1 MEILYFLTYGYSLK
15 IWSDSGQLA
24 REMRHFEALK
34 SENEKIKF
42 KIFSYGEDNDF
53 EYIEKDFIEV
63 VSIYKYIKKSNY
75 KIVNF
80 IKSFFIKK
88 ILREVDLDKSQLVI
102 QNQLLGS
109 WVSYL
114 FKKNLNIPLIIRTG
128 YDMFEFSINENKN
141 ISKKLFFKY
150 LTKKSLDKCDLYTVT
165 SLCDKDFLLKN
176 FSNMYSSKIKIRSNW
191 VDSKENIQINNKNIV
206 NNIVSVGRIEEQK
219 NYELIIRSLQGTSFE
234 LDIFGEGSLKG
245 DLVNLAKELNVNIN
259 FLGIVN
265 NEILVQK
272 LQHYKFYI
280 SSSKFEGNPKSVL
293 EAMSA
298 GCIVIASKI
307 KNHLEFLNIDN
318 SILFDQNIKSL
329 KETIMNLDKI
339 SQIREDDL
347 ISNSLETIKNRYN
360 LDDLVKKE
368 IKDINNLVK

>member
-1 MEILYFLTYGYSLK
+1 
-15 IWSDSGQLA
+15 
-24 REMRHFEALK
+24 
-34 SENEKIKF
+34 
-42 KIFSYGEDNDF
+42 
-53 EYIEKDFIEV
+53 
-63 VSIYKYIKKSNY
+63 
-75 KIVNF
+75 
-80 IKSFFIKK
+80 
-88 ILREVDLDKSQLVI
+88 
-102 QNQLLGS
+102 
-109 WVSYL
+109 
-114 FKKNLNIPLIIRTG
+114 
-128 YDMFEFSINENKN
+128 MFEFSINESKN

-165 SLCDKDFLLKN
+165 SLCDKEFLLKN
-176 FSNMYSSKIKIRSNW
+176 FSNINSSKIKIRSNW

-219 NYELIIRSLQGTSFE
+219 NYELIIRSLQGTNFE
-234 LDIFGEGSLKG
+234 LDIFGEGSLKE
-245 DLVNLAKELNVNIN
+245 DLVNLANELNVNIN

-339 SQIREDDL
+339 SQRHEDDL
-347 ISNSLETIKNRYN
+347 ISNSVETIKNSYN
-360 LDDLVKKE
+360 LNDLVKKE

>member
-15 IWSDSGQLA
+15 TWSDSGQLA
-24 REMRHFEALK
+24 REIKHFEALK

-88 ILREVDLDKSQLVI
+88 ILRDVDLNKSELII

-114 FKKNLNIPLIIRTG
+114 FKKNLRIPLIIRTG
-128 YDMFEFSINENKN
+128 YDMFEFSINENKS
-141 ISKKLFFKY
+141 ITKKLFFKY
-150 LTKKSLDKCDLYTVT
+150 LTKKTLDKCDLYTVT

-176 FSNMYSSKIKIRSNW
+176 FSNKYSSKIKIRSNW
-191 VDSKENIQINNKNIV
+191 VDAKENIQMNNKNIV
-206 NNIVSVGRIEEQK
+206 NTIVSVGRIEEQK
-219 NYELIIRSLQGTSFE
+219 NYEQIIRSIQGTNFE
-234 LDIFGEGSLKG
+234 LDIFGEGSLKE
-245 DLVNLAKELNVNIN
+245 DLIKLCEELNVNIN
-259 FLGIVN
+259 FRGIVD
-265 NEILVQK
+265 NEMLVQK

-307 KNHLEFLNIDN
+307 KNHLEFLNNDN

-339 SQIREDDL
+339 SQKREGDL
-347 ISNSLETIKNRYN
+347 IRNSLETINNSYN
-360 LDDLVKKE
+360 LNDLVKKE

>member
-15 IWSDSGQLA
+15 TWSESGQLA
-24 REMRHFEALK
+24 REIKHFEALK
-34 SENEKIKF
+34 NENEKIKF

-53 EYIEKDFIEV
+53 EHIEKDFIEV

-88 ILREVDLDKSQLVI
+88 ILKEVDLDKSELVI

-114 FKKNLNIPLIIRTG
+114 FKKNLKIPLIIRTG

-165 SLCDKDFLLKN
+165 SSCDKDFLLKN
-176 FSNMYSSKIKIRSNW
+176 FSNKYSSKIKIRSNW
-191 VDSKENIQINNKNIV
+191 VDSKQNIQINNKNIV

-219 NYELIIRSLQGTSFE
+219 NYELIIRSIQGTNFE
-234 LDIFGEGSLKG
+234 LDIFGEGSLKE
-245 DLVNLAKELNVNIN
+245 DLVKLSEELNVNIN
-259 FLGIVN
+259 FFGIVN
-265 NEILVQK
+265 NEILVKK

-293 EAMSA
+293 EAMSS

-318 SILFDQNIKSL
+318 SILFDQNIESL

-339 SQIREDDL
+339 SQRREDDL
-347 ISNSLETIKNRYN
+347 ISNSLETINNRYN
-360 LDDLVKKE
+360 LNDLVKKE

>member
-15 IWSDSGQLA
+15 TWSDSGQLA

-63 VSIYKYIKKSNY
+63 VSVYKYIKKSNY

-88 ILREVDLDKSQLVI
+88 ILREVDLDKSELVI

-141 ISKKLFFKY
+141 ILKKLFFKY
-150 LTKKSLDKCDLYTVT
+150 LTKKSLDNCDLYTVT

-191 VDSKENIQINNKNIV
+191 VDSKESIQINNKNIV

-219 NYELIIRSLQGTSFE
+219 NYELIIRSLQGTNFE
-234 LDIFGEGSLKG
+234 LDIFGEGSLKE
-245 DLVNLAKELNVNIN
+245 DLINLAKELNVNIN
-259 FLGIVN
+259 FFGIVN

-307 KNHLEFLNIDN
+307 KNHLEFLNTDN

-339 SQIREDDL
+339 SQRREDDL

-360 LDDLVKKE
+360 LNDLVKKE

>member
-15 IWSDSGQLA
+15 TWSDSGQLA

-34 SENEKIKF
+34 CENEKIKF

-141 ISKKLFFKY
+141 ILKKLFFKY

-191 VDSKENIQINNKNIV
+191 VDSKENIQINNKNII

-339 SQIREDDL
+339 SQRREDDL

>member
-1 MEILYFLTYGYSLK
+1 MEIIYFLTYGYSLK
-15 IWSDSGQLA
+15 TWSDSGQLA
-24 REMRHFEALK
+24 REIRHFEALR

-88 ILREVDLDKSQLVI
+88 ILKEVDLDKSELVI

-114 FKKNLNIPLIIRTG
+114 FKKNLKIPLIIRTG

-165 SLCDKDFLLKN
+165 SSCDKDFLLKN
-176 FSNMYSSKIKIRSNW
+176 FSNKYSSKIKIRSNW
-191 VDSKENIQINNKNIV
+191 VDSKQNIQINNKNIV

-219 NYELIIRSLQGTSFE
+219 NYELIIRSIQGTNFE
-234 LDIFGEGSLKG
+234 LDIFGEGSLKE
-245 DLVNLAKELNVNIN
+245 DLVKLSEELNVNIN

-265 NEILVQK
+265 NEILVKK

-293 EAMSA
+293 EAMSS

-318 SILFDQNIKSL
+318 SILFDQNIESL

-339 SQIREDDL
+339 SQRREDDL
-347 ISNSLETIKNRYN
+347 ISNSLETINNRYN
-360 LDDLVKKE
+360 LNDLVKKE

>member
-15 IWSDSGQLA
+15 TWSDSGQLA

-141 ISKKLFFKY
+141 ILKKLFFKY

-191 VDSKENIQINNKNIV
+191 VDSKENIQINNKNII

-293 EAMSA
+293 EAMFA

-339 SQIREDDL
+339 SQRREDDL

>member
-234 LDIFGEGSLKG
+234 LDIFGEGSLKE

>member
-15 IWSDSGQLA
+15 TWSESGQLA
-24 REMRHFEALK
+24 REIKHFEALK

-53 EYIEKDFIEV
+53 EHIEKDFIEV

-88 ILREVDLDKSQLVI
+88 ILREVKLDKSELVI

-114 FKKNLNIPLIIRTG
+114 FKKNLKIPLIIRTG

-141 ISKKLFFKY
+141 ILKKLFFKY
-150 LTKKSLDKCDLYTVT
+150 LTKKSLDNCDLYTVT
-165 SLCDKDFLLKN
+165 SLCDKDFLLNN
-176 FSNMYSSKIKIRSNW
+176 FSEKYSSKIKIRSNW
-191 VDSKENIQINNKNIV
+191 VDTKKNIQTKNKNLI
-206 NNIVSVGRIEEQK
+206 NTIVSVGRIENQK
-219 NYELIIRSLQGTSFE
+219 NYELIIRSIKGTNYE
-234 LDIFGEGSLKG
+234 LDIYGEGSLKNE
-245 DLVNLAKELNVNIN
+245 LKKLSNELNVTVN

-265 NEILVQK
+265 NETLVEK
-272 LQHYKFYI
+272 LQNYKFYI
-280 SSSKFEGNPKSVL
+280 SSSVYEGNPKSVL

-307 KNHLEFLNIDN
+307 KNHLEFLNSNN
-318 SILFDQNIKSL
+318 SILFDKNITSL
-329 KETIMNLDKI
+329 KEAIMHLDKI
-339 SQIREDDL
+339 SQSRKDDL
-347 ISNSLETIKNRYN
+347 VNNSLETINNKYN
-360 LDDLVKKE
+360 LNDLVKKE

>member
-15 IWSDSGQLA
+15 TWSDSGQLA
-24 REMRHFEALK
+24 REMRHFEAIK

-42 KIFSYGEDNDF
+42 KIFSYGDDNDF

-63 VSIYKYIKKSNY
+63 VSVYKYIKKSNY

-88 ILREVDLDKSQLVI
+88 ILREVDLDKSELVI

-114 FKKNLNIPLIIRTG
+114 FKKNLNLPLIIRTG
-128 YDMFEFSINENKN
+128 YDMFEFSINESKN

-165 SLCDKDFLLKN
+165 SLCDKEFLLKN
-176 FSNMYSSKIKIRSNW
+176 FSNINSSKIKIRSNW

-219 NYELIIRSLQGTSFE
+219 NYELIIRSLQGTNFE
-234 LDIFGEGSLKG
+234 LDIFGEGSLKE
-245 DLVNLAKELNVNIN
+245 DLVNLANELNVNIN

-339 SQIREDDL
+339 SQRREDDL
-347 ISNSLETIKNRYN
+347 ISNSVETIKNSYN
-360 LDDLVKKE
+360 LNDLVKKE

>member
-15 IWSDSGQLA
+15 TWSDSGQLA
-24 REMRHFEALK
+24 REMRHFEAIK

-42 KIFSYGEDNDF
+42 KIFSYGDDNDF

-63 VSIYKYIKKSNY
+63 VSVYKYIKKSNY

-88 ILREVDLDKSQLVI
+88 ILREVDLDKSDLVI

-114 FKKNLNIPLIIRTG
+114 FKKNLNLPLIIRTG
-128 YDMFEFSINENKN
+128 YDMFEFSINESKN

-165 SLCDKDFLLKN
+165 SLCDKEFLLKN
-176 FSNMYSSKIKIRSNW
+176 FSNINSSKIKIRSNW

-219 NYELIIRSLQGTSFE
+219 NYELIIRSLQGTNFE
-234 LDIFGEGSLKG
+234 LDIFGEGSLKE
-245 DLVNLAKELNVNIN
+245 DLVNLANELNVNIN

-339 SQIREDDL
+339 SQRREDDL
-347 ISNSLETIKNRYN
+347 ISNSVETIKNSYN
-360 LDDLVKKE
+360 LNDLVKKE

>member
-15 IWSDSGQLA
+15 TWSDSGQLA

-63 VSIYKYIKKSNY
+63 VSVYKYIKKSNY

-88 ILREVDLDKSQLVI
+88 ILIEVDLDKAQLVI

-176 FSNMYSSKIKIRSNW
+176 FSNKYSSKIEIRSNW
-191 VDSKENIQINNKNIV
+191 VDSKENIQIINKNIV
-206 NNIVSVGRIEEQK
+206 NNIVSVGRVEEQK
-219 NYELIIRSLQGTSFE
+219 NYELIIRSLQGTNFE

-280 SSSKFEGNPKSVL
+280 SSSKYEGNPKSVL

-329 KETIMNLDKI
+329 KEIIMNLDKI
-339 SQIREDDL
+339 SQSREDDL

>member
-15 IWSDSGQLA
+15 TWSDSGQLA
-24 REMRHFEALK
+24 REIRHFEALR

-88 ILREVDLDKSQLVI
+88 ILREVDLDKSELVI

-114 FKKNLNIPLIIRTG
+114 FKKNLKIPLIIRTG

-165 SLCDKDFLLKN
+165 SSCDKDFLLKN
-176 FSNMYSSKIKIRSNW
+176 FSKKYSSKIKIRSNW
-191 VDSKENIQINNKNIV
+191 VDSKVNIQINNKNIV

-219 NYELIIRSLQGTSFE
+219 NYELIIRSIQGTNFE
-234 LDIFGEGSLKG
+234 LDIFGEGSLKE
-245 DLVNLAKELNVNIN
+245 DLVKLSEELNVNIN

-265 NEILVQK
+265 NEILVKK

-293 EAMSA
+293 EAMSS

-318 SILFDQNIKSL
+318 SILFDQNIESL
-329 KETIMNLDKI
+329 KETIINLDKI
-339 SQIREDDL
+339 SQRREDEL
-347 ISNSLETIKNRYN
+347 ISNSLETINKRYN
-360 LDDLVKKE
+360 LNDLVKKE

>member
-219 NYELIIRSLQGTSFE
+219 NYELIIRSLQGTNFE

>member
-15 IWSDSGQLA
+15 TWSDSGQLA
-24 REMRHFEALK
+24 REMRHFQALK

-63 VSIYKYIKKSNY
+63 VSVYKYIKKSNY

-88 ILREVDLDKSQLVI
+88 ILREVDLDKSELVI

-191 VDSKENIQINNKNIV
+191 VDSKENIQINNKNIL

-219 NYELIIRSLQGTSFE
+219 NYELIIRSLQGTNFE
-234 LDIFGEGSLKG
+234 LDIFGEGSLKE

-339 SQIREDDL
+339 SQRREDDL

-360 LDDLVKKE
+360 LNDLVKKE

>member
-1 MEILYFLTYGYSLK
+1 MEIIYFLTYGYSLK
-15 IWSDSGQLA
+15 TWSDSGQLA

-88 ILREVDLDKSQLVI
+88 ILRDVDLGKSKLVI

-114 FKKNLNIPLIIRTG
+114 FKKNLKIPLIIRTG

-176 FSNMYSSKIKIRSNW
+176 FSNKYSSKIKIRSNW
-191 VDSKENIQINNKNIV
+191 VDAKENIQINNKNIV

-219 NYELIIRSLQGTSFE
+219 NYELIIRSIQGTNFE
-234 LDIFGEGSLKG
+234 LDIFGEGSLKEE
-245 DLVNLAKELNVNIN
+245 LIKLSEELNVKIN

-265 NEILVQK
+265 NEILVKK

-293 EAMSA
+293 EAMAA

-318 SILFDQNIKSL
+318 SILFDQNIESL
-329 KETIMNLDKI
+329 KETILNLDKI
-339 SQIREDDL
+339 SQRREDDL
-347 ISNSLETIKNRYN
+347 ISNSFETINNRYN
-360 LDDLVKKE
+360 LNDLVRKE
-368 IKDINNLVK
+368 IKDISNLVK

>member
-15 IWSDSGQLA
+15 TWSDSGQLA

-63 VSIYKYIKKSNY
+63 VSVYKYIKKSNY

-141 ISKKLFFKY
+141 ILKKLFFKY

-191 VDSKENIQINNKNIV
+191 VDSKENIQINNKNII

>member
-15 IWSDSGQLA
+15 TWSDSGQLA

-63 VSIYKYIKKSNY
+63 VSVYKYNKKSNNQ
-75 KIVNF
+75 IVNF

-114 FKKNLNIPLIIRTG
+114 FKKNLKIPLIIRTG

-219 NYELIIRSLQGTSFE
+219 NYELIIKSLQGTNFE

>member
-1 MEILYFLTYGYSLK
+1 MEIIYFLTYGYSLK
-15 IWSDSGQLA
+15 TWSDSGQLA

-63 VSIYKYIKKSNY
+63 VSVYKYIKKSNY

-88 ILREVDLDKSQLVI
+88 ILREVDLDKSELVI

-191 VDSKENIQINNKNIV
+191 VDSKENIQVNNKNIV

-219 NYELIIRSLQGTSFE
+219 NYELIIRSLQGTNFE
-234 LDIFGEGSLKG
+234 LDIFGEGSLKK

-339 SQIREDDL
+339 SQRREDDL

-360 LDDLVKKE
+360 LNDLVKKE

>member
-15 IWSDSGQLA
+15 TWSDSGQLA

-63 VSIYKYIKKSNY
+63 VSVYKYIKKSNY

-141 ISKKLFFKY
+141 ILKKLFFKY

-191 VDSKENIQINNKNIV
+191 VDSKENIQINNKNII

-219 NYELIIRSLQGTSFE
+219 NYELIIRSLQGTNFE
-234 LDIFGEGSLKG
+234 LDIFGEGSLKE

>member
-1 MEILYFLTYGYSLK
+1 MEIIYFLTYGYSLK
-15 IWSDSGQLA
+15 TWSDSGQLA
-24 REMRHFEALK
+24 REMKHFEALK

-63 VSIYKYIKKSNY
+63 VSVYKYIKKSNY

-88 ILREVDLDKSQLVI
+88 ILREVDLDKSELVI

-191 VDSKENIQINNKNIV
+191 VDSKENIQVNNKNIV

-219 NYELIIRSLQGTSFE
+219 NYELIIRSLQGTNFE
-234 LDIFGEGSLKG
+234 LDIFGEGSLKK

-339 SQIREDDL
+339 SQRREDDL

-360 LDDLVKKE
+360 LNDLVKKE

>member
-15 IWSDSGQLA
+15 TWSDSGQLA

-63 VSIYKYIKKSNY
+63 VSVYKYIKKSNY

-219 NYELIIRSLQGTSFE
+219 NYELIIKSLQGTNFE

>member
-15 IWSDSGQLA
+15 TWSDSGQLA

-63 VSIYKYIKKSNY
+63 VSVYKYIKKSNY

-88 ILREVDLDKSQLVI
+88 ILREVDLDKSELVI

-219 NYELIIRSLQGTSFE
+219 NYELIIRSLQGTNFE

-339 SQIREDDL
+339 SQRREDDL

-360 LDDLVKKE
+360 LNDLVKKE

>member
-15 IWSDSGQLA
+15 TWSDSGQLA

-63 VSIYKYIKKSNY
+63 VSVYKYIKKSNY

-88 ILREVDLDKSQLVI
+88 ILREVDLDKSELVI

-191 VDSKENIQINNKNIV
+191 VDSKENIQVNNKNIV

-219 NYELIIRSLQGTSFE
+219 NYELIIRSLQGTNFE
-234 LDIFGEGSLKG
+234 LDIFGEGSLKE

-339 SQIREDDL
+339 SQRREDDL

-360 LDDLVKKE
+360 LNDLVKKE

>member
-15 IWSDSGQLA
+15 TWSDSGQLA
-24 REMRHFEALK
+24 REMRHFQALK

-63 VSIYKYIKKSNY
+63 VSVYKYIKKSNY

-88 ILREVDLDKSQLVI
+88 ILREVDLDKSELVI

-219 NYELIIRSLQGTSFE
+219 NYELIIRSLQGTNFE
-234 LDIFGEGSLKG
+234 LDIFGEGSLKE

-339 SQIREDDL
+339 SQRREDDL

-360 LDDLVKKE
+360 LNDLVKKE

>member
-15 IWSDSGQLA
+15 TWSDSGQLA
-24 REMRHFEALK
+24 REIKHFEALK

-75 KIVNF
+75 KFVNF

-88 ILREVDLDKSQLVI
+88 ILRDVDLNKSELII

-114 FKKNLNIPLIIRTG
+114 FKKNLRIPLIIRTG
-128 YDMFEFSINENKN
+128 YDMFEFSINENKS
-141 ISKKLFFKY
+141 ITKKLFFKY
-150 LTKKSLDKCDLYTVT
+150 LTKKILDKCDLYTVT

-176 FSNMYSSKIKIRSNW
+176 FSNKYSSKIKIRSNW
-191 VDSKENIQINNKNIV
+191 VDAKENIQMNNKNIV
-206 NNIVSVGRIEEQK
+206 NTIVSVGRIEEQK
-219 NYELIIRSLQGTSFE
+219 NYEQIIRSIQGTNFE
-234 LDIFGEGSLKG
+234 LDIFGEGSLKE
-245 DLVNLAKELNVNIN
+245 DLIKLGEELNVNIN
-259 FLGIVN
+259 FRGIVD
-265 NEILVQK
+265 NEMLVQK

-339 SQIREDDL
+339 SQRREDDL

-360 LDDLVKKE
+360 LNDLVKKE

>member
-1 MEILYFLTYGYSLK
+1 MEILYFLTYGYSLQT
-15 IWSDSGQLA
+15 WSDSGQLA
-24 REMRHFEALK
+24 RELRHFEALR

-88 ILREVDLDKSQLVI
+88 ILRDVDLGKSKLVI

-114 FKKNLNIPLIIRTG
+114 FKKNLKIPLIIRTG

-165 SLCDKDFLLKN
+165 SSCDKDFLLKN
-176 FSNMYSSKIKIRSNW
+176 FSNKYSSKIKIRSNW
-191 VDSKENIQINNKNIV
+191 VDAKENIRINNKNIV

-219 NYELIIRSLQGTSFE
+219 NYELIIRSIQGTNFE
-234 LDIFGEGSLKG
+234 LDIFGDGSLKE
-245 DLVNLAKELNVNIN
+245 DLIKLSEELNVKIN

-265 NEILVQK
+265 NEILVKK

-293 EAMSA
+293 EAMAA

-318 SILFDQNIKSL
+318 SILFDQNIESL
-329 KETIMNLDKI
+329 KETILNLDKI
-339 SQIREDDL
+339 SQRREDDL
-347 ISNSLETIKNRYN
+347 ISNSFETINNRYN
-360 LDDLVKKE
+360 LNDLVRKE
-368 IKDINNLVK
+368 IKDISNLVK

>member
-15 IWSDSGQLA
+15 TWSDSGQLA
-24 REMRHFEALK
+24 REIKHFEALK

-88 ILREVDLDKSQLVI
+88 ILRDVDLNKSELII

-114 FKKNLNIPLIIRTG
+114 FKKNLRIPLIIRTG
-128 YDMFEFSINENKN
+128 YDMFEFSINENKS
-141 ISKKLFFKY
+141 ITKKLFFKY
-150 LTKKSLDKCDLYTVT
+150 LTKKILDKCDLYTVT

-176 FSNMYSSKIKIRSNW
+176 FSNKYSSKIKIRSNW
-191 VDSKENIQINNKNIV
+191 VDAKENIQMNNKNIV
-206 NNIVSVGRIEEQK
+206 NTIVSVGRIEEQK
-219 NYELIIRSLQGTSFE
+219 NYEQIIRSIQGTNFE
-234 LDIFGEGSLKG
+234 LDIFGEGSLKE
-245 DLVNLAKELNVNIN
+245 DLIKLGEELNVNIN
-259 FLGIVN
+259 FRGIVD
-265 NEILVQK
+265 NEMLVQK

-307 KNHLEFLNIDN
+307 KNHLEFLNNDN

-339 SQIREDDL
+339 SQKREGDL
-347 ISNSLETIKNRYN
+347 IRNSLETINNSYN
-360 LDDLVKKE
+360 LNDLVKKE